1 MSHSRISIKGAT
13 RLYSTH
19 CVALCD
25 DNHPLMVLG
34 VQCSTLNTQTMMRGF
49 ASHLGKLAQKAVF
62 VAALA
67 RFATAS
73 ARGRVKRCRHE
84 LTHRLGFK

>member
-1 MSHSRISIKGAT
+1 
-13 RLYSTH
+13 
-19 CVALCD
+19 
-25 DNHPLMVLG
+25 MVLADPR
-34 VQCSTLNTQTMMRGF
+34 STQAAQTMMRGF

-67 RFATAS
+67 RLTLAS

-84 LTHRLGFK
+84 LTQLLGAK